1 MQSSPGQ
8 RNPSGFSRQA
18 SWLATVA
25 GAARPVIRPLP
36 TTIGVLA
43 LCASLLVI
51 YATPLGP
58 WVFSDS
64 TEYIVSA
71 RNVLSGRGL
80 GLIQASG
87 EFQPIY
93 LHPPLY
99 PLILAGGGFLG
110 IDVAAWAR
118 VLNAILF
125 GGTVMLVA
133 GLIHYATKSAWMAIA
148 SALTVAINPV
158 MLRLYTGAMPEPV
171 FFVAGLGAMLLLMSY
186 WSLRTP
192 WRLGAAGILCGVAIL
207 TRYPGVVFVAVGVL
221 GLAFFGTAGL
231 KRRTRDI
238 GLFAVLALL
247 PLVVWQA
254 WLGSQY
260 EVAFGRQWNF
270 ETGNLWQALVPFRI
284 GVVTNVWGWIPY
296 NISLPPVPY
305 FLKPRLLL
313 LAAGIMVALAAISV
327 TSAGRRDPT
336 PWRMAHSPQ
345 LLVLSTASA
354 VLNLGILAGAVAYTL
369 PALDLGDIDSRILL
383 PTQIGLT
390 LAAFTVAHLTLR
402 AWPKWSWIRWL
413 ESAALILFL
422 SWYLSQSW
430 EFVADMRQDGAGYT
444 SRAWRNSP
452 TLKAI
457 ENLPPDLPLISSESA
472 ALTFLLDRPAYDIPE
487 LVRGEETRPFVRFG
501 DGQDLEERLFREQ
514 GAALVFFDLSYGHF
528 FQLYEDETEQR
539 LQVLVHGLREH
550 GRYADGAIYF
560 YPSSEE

>member
-1 MQSSPGQ
+1 MRRWPRAARNATPNARASRARAASAATTPPGPRTSVTPRTCSP
-8 RNPSGFSRQA
+8 RPLRRAPCSPWPSWR
-18 SWLATVA
+18 ATAA
-25 GAARPVIRPLP
+25 GAARLVIRPLP
-36 TTIGVLA
+36 TTIAVLA
-43 LCASLLVI
+43 LCGTLVVI

-71 RNVLSGRGL
+71 RNLVSGRGL

-110 IDVAAWAR
+110 VDVAAWAR

-284 GVVTNVWGWIPY
+284 GIVTNVWGWIPY
-296 NISLPPVPY
+296 NTYLPPLPY
-305 FLKPRLLL
+305 YLKPRLLL
-313 LAAGIMVALAAISV
+313 AAAKFSVFPGTDSPITPRLPSLSMNHLTGREREVLRLLASGVSTKAVAQKLFIS
-327 TSAGRRDPT
+327 RF
-336 PWRMAHSPQ
+336 
-345 LLVLSTASA
+345 TAR
-354 VLNLGILAGAVAYTL
+354 NHIQKILAKLKVH
-369 PALDLGDIDSRILL
+369 SRLEAA
-383 PTQIGLT
+383 T
-390 LAAFTVAHLTLR
+390 LALR
-402 AWPKWSWIRWL
+402 N
-413 ESAALILFL
+413 
-422 SWYLSQSW
+422 
-430 EFVADMRQDGAGYT
+430 G
-444 SRAWRNSP
+444 
-452 TLKAI
+452 
-457 ENLPPDLPLISSESA
+457 
-472 ALTFLLDRPAYDIPE
+472 LL
-487 LVRGEETRPFVRFG
+487 
-501 DGQDLEERLFREQ
+501 
-514 GAALVFFDLSYGHF
+514 
-528 FQLYEDETEQR
+528 
-539 LQVLVHGLREH
+539 
-550 GRYADGAIYF
+550 
-560 YPSSEE
+560 